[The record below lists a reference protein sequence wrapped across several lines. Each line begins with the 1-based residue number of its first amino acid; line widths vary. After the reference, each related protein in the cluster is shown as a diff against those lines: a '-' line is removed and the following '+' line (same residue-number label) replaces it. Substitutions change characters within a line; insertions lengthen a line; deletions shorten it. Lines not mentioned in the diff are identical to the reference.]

1 MKKLPFLAVVLMA
14 AGLLPFVACTC
25 GIVFFDSGVPVPNLL
40 MALVIYGAVSLS
52 FIGAVHWG
60 LALELDRAILTS
72 GADRADN
79 LRLVLGV
86 VPAFAG
92 WIAAYLTY
100 AWVPLAGVII
110 LAVLFP
116 LVALAERGAW
126 QRGWLPP
133 GYMGMRWI
141 ATAVTECCLL
151 MVLLVRAF

>member
-1 MKKLPFLAVVLMA
+1 MKLSGK
-14 AGLLPFVACTC
+14 GLLHVHEKTSISGCGAYGSGASAFVACTC
-25 GIVFFDSGVPVPNLL
+25 GIMFFDSGVPVPNLL

-92 WIAAYLTY
+92 WIAAYLAY

-126 QRGWLPP
+126 QRAGCRPAIWACAGLP
-133 GYMGMRWI
+133 RQ
-141 ATAVTECCLL
+141 
-151 MVLLVRAF
+151 